1 MSTAAAAKTEVT
13 KAPQSTTQA
22 GSVELML
29 KKGTNELV
37 KRTRT
42 FYSVENGQA
51 VLDPD
56 FYEKM
61 LPSHIPMSVVNELD
75 AHNTSLAAATAL
87 VHGEAYLDE
96 LAKNDKITDFAI
108 SYNGGTTEYGH
119 LYKRDTIT
127 RNPTTG
133 EKSKRFAT
141 VRTTVKTQASK
152 ATSGD
157 LSRVKAHISAMGA
170 QLLS

>member
-13 KAPQSTTQA
+13 QEAKSTTQA
-22 GSVELML
+22 GAVELML

-37 KRTRT
+37 KRVRT
-42 FYSVENGQA
+42 HYRVEGGRA
-51 VLDPD
+51 ILDDD

-61 LPSHIPMSVVNELD
+61 LPSHITMDIVKDLD
-75 AHNTSLAAATAL
+75 NHNTALTAATAL
-87 VHGEAYLDE
+87 VHGEGYLGE
-96 LAKNDKITDFAI
+96 LEKDSTVDDFAV
-108 SYNGGTTEYGH
+108 SYKGGTTEYSH
-119 LYKRDTIT
+119 VAKRETEV

-133 EKSKRFAT
+133 EKTKRWAT
-141 VRTTVKTQASK
+141 VRTVVKTQAAK